1 MHSAYWLIFSACLF
15 FCGSASAGTVYFAAN
30 TYTVAENVTTL
41 TIMVNRT
48 GSAAASASVN
58 VVSVNLTATG
68 AADFT
73 AVSESLT
80 WGIGDTLA
88 KTFTVSIKDDLFV
101 EGTEIFFLKFSSP
114 VGDEV
119 GGDVAV
125 SITDYEEGKLQFSSA
140 YFSGKEDSSQIIA
153 TINRVSGTNGVAS
166 VKLKSSA
173 GVPPAN
179 DTLDYTVIDTTVSFA
194 DGESTK
200 NVFITLKNDNVA
212 EFSEWFKLAL
222 SAPANALLGTI
233 ITANAEIKDSD
244 KDFTSTLKL
253 IAKDVTNLNIEKPQ
267 LLDLTQSSLLDTTK
281 TIIDLVNN
289 IPILLLTGVT
299 AKQDTNGFLT
309 IDIATDRFYLRPI
322 AVKRGVA
329 GEPPNIHLRDDGS
342 VEFVTSQGWFLEGQ
356 PALAN
361 TGIAVF
367 QKALAEAFLPGLVI
381 TENGN
386 ITIQQDQGAAPYEL
400 DDTNNVIVNYSFY
413 DRWNFRP
420 SMLSSVTAAQKED
433 ISLIKHPSDDKEFEI
448 SVIYKDGTVYR
459 QQILSSAPINGS
471 ELIQQL
477 SSNGIKR
484 CAVVNAPCEVP
495 FVVSVIK
502 PELSGGIITFNVT
515 DTPPGGVEQT
525 IKVTLFADYTI
536 RKVPDFI
543 SSMIGFTE
551 TVDMNNDTLND
562 YKMIYAN
569 GEEQYFFLISA
580 YFLPPLTCIYS
591 VCVRNKTD

>member
-1 MHSAYWLIFSACLF
+1 
-15 FCGSASAGTVYFAAN
+15 VYFADN

-41 TIMVNRT
+41 TISVNRT

-88 KTFTVSIKDDLFV
+88 KTFTVSIKDDLFL

-114 VGDEV
+114 VGDEA

-140 YFSGKEDSSQIIA
+140 CFSGKEDSSQIIA
-153 TINRVSGTNGVAS
+153 TINRVSGTDGVAS

-179 DTLDYTVIDTTVSFA
+179 DTLDYTGIDTTVSFA

-200 NVFITLKNDNVA
+200 NVFVTLKNDNVA

-222 SAPANALLGTI
+222 SAPSNALLGTI

-267 LLDLTQSSLLDTTK
+267 LLDLKQSSLLDTTK

-289 IPILLLTGVT
+289 IPILLLTDVT

-309 IDIATDRFYLRPI
+309 IDIETDRFYLRPI
-322 AVKRGVA
+322 AVKRAVA

-342 VEFVTSQGWFLEGQ
+342 VEFVTSQGWFLVAQ
-356 PALAN
+356 PALAT
-361 TGIAVF
+361 TGISIF
-367 QKALAEAFLPGLVI
+367 QKALAEAFFPSLVI

-400 DDTNNVIVNYSFY
+400 DDSNNVIVNYSFY

-420 SMLSSVTAAQKED
+420 SMLSSVTTAQKEG
-433 ISLIKHPSDDKEFEI
+433 ISLTKHPSDDKEFEI

-471 ELIQQL
+471 ELI
-477 SSNGIKR
+477 
-484 CAVVNAPCEVP
+484 
-495 FVVSVIK
+495 
-502 PELSGGIITFNVT
+502 
-515 DTPPGGVEQT
+515 
-525 IKVTLFADYTI
+525 
-536 RKVPDFI
+536 
-543 SSMIGFTE
+543 
-551 TVDMNNDTLND
+551 
-562 YKMIYAN
+562 
-569 GEEQYFFLISA
+569 
-580 YFLPPLTCIYS
+580 
-591 VCVRNKTD
+591 